1 MTTATSLDPQ
11 AVAESFYAAIEA
23 AWNAADGEAFGAQ
36 FADVT
41 DFVNIRGE
49 IFHGD
54 ARVVAAGHQAIFDTI
69 YRGSTI
75 RYQVDRV
82 RVLTPNHILVHAT
95 AKLDAPAAPPMSAD
109 RSQMTVV
116 LVDQDGEW
124 KATAFHNTL
133 VMST

>member
-1 MTTATSLDPQ
+1 MSTTSLDPQ

-49 IFHGD
+49 LFHGD

-75 RYQVDRV
+75 RYHVDQV
-82 RVLTPNHILVHAT
+82 RVLAPNYLLVHAS
-95 AKLDAPAAPPMSAD
+95 AQLDAPAAPPMAAD

-116 LVDQDGEW
+116 LVDQDGTW

-133 VMST
+133 VMPS